1 VRRNQRQRLS
11 FFQVGLIAVIA
22 AVVVTYLGF
31 SRNIPFRHH
40 YTVTATFKTANNIKP
55 NSFVRIA
62 GVNVGRVT
70 EVNLVHP
77 GDPAAEVKMRLDS
90 KALPLHED
98 ATFKIRPRIFLE
110 GNFFVDVQPG
120 TPSAPTT
127 GDGHVFPVNQ
137 TSAPVQL
144 DQILTTLQASTR
156 KDLQKLLVELDT
168 GLKNGGATG
177 YNRSIPYWEPAYKN
191 GAMLS
196 DATLGQAEHDL
207 SGYIKNAAVVARALD
222 RFPTQ
227 LQSLITDLNTTASA
241 FAVRDQQLEA
251 AIAELPRTLSA
262 GLPALRELND
272 SFPAVR
278 RFVRSFR
285 PAVRSSGPA
294 LDASV
299 PFTHQLRL
307 LVGKPEL
314 RGLVGDLRPTVPNLA
329 RLNKTTVP
337 LYEQVRAAS
346 SCQNDVIL
354 PWSHDKIEDA
364 TFPSP
369 GQVFEE
375 STKGLAGL
383 SGESR
388 SGDANGQWFR
398 VMLTGGNYA
407 YPQGADRFL
416 ITGQPIQGVNPPPPA
431 QRAPLRPDV
440 PCETQERPDLRS
452 TPAPPPPG
460 RKVSTSG
467 PGYAERYAKAQSAAV
482 KWLKERVK
490 VEGLQGSL
498 KVSDEPV
505 TSAGALKG
513 LPGLGKAGRFKV
525 EQPKKAK
532 RSKGRRAR

>member
-1 VRRNQRQRLS
+1 MRRVHDERIS
-11 FFQVGLIAVIA
+11 PFASGLIALVLIA
-22 AVVVTYLGF
+22 IATYF
-31 SRNIPFRHH
+31 IFAKAIPFKHH
-40 YTVTATFKTANNIKP
+40 YTVQAVFPSANG
-55 NSFVRIA
+55 VRKESPVRMT
-62 GVNVGRVT
+62 GVNVGKVT
-70 EVNLVHP
+70 GISHVEDGKQAALVTMH
-77 GDPAAEVKMRLDS
+77 LD
-90 KALPLHED
+90 KTGLPLHKD
-98 ATFKIRPRIFLE
+98 ATMKIRPRIFLE

-127 GDGHVFPVNQ
+127 DDGHVFPINQ

-144 DQILTTLQASTR
+144 DQVLTTLQSSTR
-156 KDLQKLLVELDT
+156 KDLQKLLVELDK
-168 GLKNGGATG
+168 GLKNGGAVG

-227 LQSLITDLNTTASA
+227 LQNLITDLNTTAGA
-241 FAVRDQQLEA
+241 FAARDQQLEA
-251 AIAELPRTLSA
+251 AIAELPRTLAA

-314 RGLVGDLRPTVPNLA
+314 RGLVGDLKPTVPNLA
-329 RLNKTTVP
+329 RLNKTTAP

-346 SCQNDVIL
+346 SCQNEVIL
-354 PWSHDKIEDA
+354 PWSHDKIEDS
-364 TFPSP
+364 TFAAP
-369 GQVFEE
+369 GPVYQE
-375 STKGLAGL
+375 STKGLPGL

-398 VMLTGGNYA
+398 VLLTGGNYA

-416 ITGQPIQGVNPPPPA
+416 ITGQPIQGVNPPPSA
-431 QRAPLRPDV
+431 KRAPLRPDV
-440 PCETQERPDLRS
+440 PCETQQQPDLRS

-467 PGYAERYAKAQSAAV
+467 PGYAERYAKAQATAI
-482 KWLKERVK
+482 KWLKERIK
-490 VEGLQGSL
+490 IEGLQGNL
-498 KVSDEPV
+498 RVSDEPLASV
-505 TSAGALKG
+505 GQLKS
-513 LPGLGKAGRFKV
+513 LPGLGKPGNFPL
-525 EQPKKAK
+525 PKSAKSK
-532 RSKGRRAR
+532 RSKERRSR